1 MSRFPRLRR
10 RPDHWSSPHERA
22 RTRAAERLD
31 GPLGLVEASWLEEH
45 LAACPDCATIA
56 AAYEA
61 DRAALRSLRDEA
73 PVPPRDLWAR
83 TAAAIEIDRPAG
95 GQPDPSV
102 PPRRRIVP
110 VGVLSGVAVIAVVV
124 GVSAVSS
131 GLLGGS
137 AGIAVVT
144 APSIGSPSGSAPTP
158 LGTPQ
163 VAVAAPTPIVVGA
176 GAVRWFDQD
185 ADGSLAFVAAHVDSV
200 CPVDA
205 PADCAPLDGTPE
217 RPVAIAAEPKS
228 IVGSPTEDQAV
239 VVSDTG
245 DGRQMVTVVAL
256 PTPQPTATIGS
267 TATPLVSATP
277 RPSSGPVATE
287 SPAPTQPR
295 ASDPAPTGTPGPTG
309 VVSPEPTATAVTPSA
324 EPTSSAAIPTDG
336 PDPSL
341 SPVPTVAAGLAILS
355 DVTLVGEAAD
365 YSPDGSWFAF
375 SARPADGSAGPDVY
389 VWHVGDE
396 QAQRLTED
404 GQSYFGSWSGGE
416 VLVSRPGQAADDG
429 AIRPV
434 TVAIDPTTQI
444 ERSMGDLW
452 RPVVDPTGRRVVA
465 WSGTLVPGPDGKTM
479 IPGTGHLELR
489 PWSSADGATSSDPV
503 AAQSVSAGSMPDFDI
518 HWDETG
524 DWFAT
529 WIADPAGSGV
539 GRLSLHRLDPGTG
552 LMDHPEGSPTD
563 IQALPGFS
571 LGRGRLAWATPPGQ
585 GGEGSRVQVV
595 AWTGNDVGRV
605 ETTPGDDL
613 IVVR

>member
-45 LAACPDCATIA
+45 LAACTECAAIA

-83 TAAAIEIDRPAG
+83 TAAVIETDQRTNHRPDHPG
-95 GQPDPSV
+95 R
-102 PPRRRIVP
+102 PPRRIIP
-110 VGVLSGVAVIAVVV
+110 VGVLSGLAVIAVVV

-137 AGIAVVT
+137 AGVAVVT
-144 APSIGSPSGSAPTP
+144 APSIGTASGSAPTP

-228 IVGSPTEDQAV
+228 IVGSPSEDQAV
-239 VVSDTG
+239 VVSDAG
-245 DGRQMVTVVAL
+245 DGRQLVTVVAL
-256 PTPQPTATIGS
+256 PTPQPTATIAS
-267 TATPLVSATP
+267 TAS
-277 RPSSGPVATE
+277 PVATE
-287 SPAPTQPR
+287 SPAPTQPP
-295 ASDPAPTGTPGPTG
+295 ASDAPLTGTPGPTD

-324 EPTSSAAIPTDG
+324 EPTSSVAIPTDE
-336 PDPSL
+336 P

-404 GQSYFGSWSGGE
+404 GQSYFGSWLGGE
-416 VLVSRPGQAADDG
+416 VLVSRPGQPADDG

-465 WSGTLVPGPDGKTM
+465 WSGTLVPGPDGKAM
-479 IPGTGHLELR
+479 IPGTGRLELR

-503 AAQSVSAGSMPDFDI
+503 AVQSVSAGSMADFDI

-529 WIADPAGSGV
+529 WIADPSGSGV

-552 LMDHPEGSPTD
+552 LMDHPDGSPTD

-613 IVVR
+613 TVVR